1 MITADFITNN
11 ATGTTQEDDK
21 VLSFLLGVLLCRSTF
36 FLKLQHVYLFS
47 LMDYAQHSPGFL
59 MSIKIVIANVN

>member
-21 VLSFLLGVLLCRSTF
+21 VLSFLLGVVLCRST